1 MSSYKNFVVG
11 VKSAGE
17 RRDPS
22 VNGGRNRAAT

>member
-1 MSSYKNFVVG
+1 LAAV

-22 VNGGRNRAAT
+22 EKGGRNRAAT